1 MPVLRFNPGRPA
13 VLLVA
18 ALLTACASQP
28 PGPEPTDT
36 TDPEPET
43 RPAAPEPVPVR
54 NFPTDSLY
62 QLLRA
67 EFAGIQENVAPAL
80 EIYLEQAHQTRD
92 PGVIQRA
99 VRIASYLDRHE
110 DVLDLA
116 RLWVEVEPRNL
127 EVRRLLAF
135 QLARAGRVVEAFPHG
150 EFLLLNGDHRA
161 LQSLAAFAQDASHED
176 QRRLLAL
183 YRELKAQHP
192 ENPGLLLG
200 EAMLL
205 RQMDRLE
212 DSLTTTRTLLRHDP
226 DNESGLLLQAQ
237 LLDARGRRDQAL
249 EAIRRAVDRLPDNK
263 RLRLQYA
270 RLLSEKDLP
279 ASRKQ
284 MATLAEKFPDDT
296 DILFSLALANKELER
311 YQQAR
316 SQLRELVDRH
326 KRVNEARYQLGR
338 IAEAQ
343 QRPEEAVY
351 QYRQVRKQPHLLPAT
366 ARLVAL
372 LADHGSL
379 GSARDHLNELRLGRP
394 DLRDQLFQLEAEL
407 LIERDRLDD
416 AWDLLATALADD
428 PDNTRLLY
436 TRSIVGA
443 EQGDLAAAEKDLRA
457 ILQQEPENANA
468 LNALGYTM
476 TTLSERYEEAQRLI
490 EQALALDPNNP
501 AVLDSLGWVY
511 YKTGREQMA
520 LNLLRRAFNAFPD
533 AEVAAH
539 LGEVLWKTGSR
550 EEALSVWREGV
561 AQNPEDDT
569 LLETL
574 ERLAPGRLEDL
585 LEPPPGSEARR

>member
-28 PGPEPTDT
+28 PGPEPADT
-36 TDPEPET
+36 TDREPAV
-43 RPAAPEPVPVR
+43 RQPAPEPPPVR
-54 NFPTDSLY
+54 NFPTESLY

-67 EFAGIQENVAPAL
+67 EFAGIGENIAPAL

-92 PGVIQRA
+92 PGVIRRA
-99 VRIASYLDRHE
+99 VRIASYLDRN
-110 DVLDLA
+110 DAVLDLA
-116 RLWVEVEPRNL
+116 RLWVEVEPRNV

-135 QLARAGRVVEAFPHG
+135 QLARAGRVVEAFSHG
-150 EFLLLNGDHRA
+150 EFLLGTGDHQA
-161 LQSLAAFAQDASHED
+161 LQSLAAFARDASQED
-176 QRRLLAL
+176 QRRLLTL
-183 YRELKAQHP
+183 YRELKAEHP
-192 ENPGLLLG
+192 DNPGLLLG

-212 DSLTTTRTLLRHDP
+212 DSLATTRTLLRHDP

-237 LLDARGRRDQAL
+237 LLDAQGRRDEAL
-249 EAIRRAVDRLPDNK
+249 EAIRHAVNRLPDNK

-270 RLLSEKDLP
+270 RLLSEEDLP
-279 ASRKQ
+279 ASREQ
-284 MATLAEKFPDDT
+284 MATLAEKFPDDA

-326 KRVNEARYQLGR
+326 KRVNEAHYQLGR
-338 IAEAQ
+338 IAEARE
-343 QRPEEAVY
+343 RPEEAVY

-366 ARLVAL
+366 ARLVEL
-372 LADHGSL
+372 LAEHGSL

-416 AWDLLATALADD
+416 AWDLLATALARD
-428 PDNTRLLY
+428 PDNTQLLY

-457 ILQQEPENANA
+457 ILQREPDNANA

-476 TTLSERYEEAQRLI
+476 TTLSDRYEEAQALI
-490 EQALALDPNNP
+490 EQALALDPDNP
-501 AVLDSLGWVY
+501 AILDSLGWVY

-520 LNLLRRAFNAFPD
+520 LNLLRRAFNDFPD

-539 LGEVLWKTGSR
+539 LGEVLWKTGSE
-550 EEALSVWREGV
+550 EEALSVWRKGLT
-561 AQNPEDDT
+561 QDPEDDT

-585 LEPPPGSEARR
+585 LERIAESEAQP